1 MTPVTRGAELLQP
14 LPEPLPHV
22 DDPVRH
28 GLDAVAPLLV
38 QGRVLDD
45 SVHNSA
51 AVSWRIGV
59 HGADDQGHLGPV
71 MRSVNWVLIFMQLI
85 LEVNGIVLVVEHH
98 CQVSSS
104 FVV

>member
-1 MTPVTRGAELLQP
+1 MTLHNSVILSLDHPLGLGGGEPSVGEHPDLGGDVTPVPRRPELLKS
-14 LPEPLPHV
+14 LPQALSHV
-22 DDPVRH
+22 DNPVRH

-59 HGADDQGHLGPV
+59 HGTDD
-71 MRSVNWVLIFMQLI
+71 
-85 LEVNGIVLVVEHH
+85 
-98 CQVSSS
+98 
-104 FVV
+104 

>member
-59 HGADDQGHLGPV
+59 HGAYDQGHLGPV
-71 MRSVNWVLIFMQLI
+71 MRLVNWGLIFLAA
-85 LEVNGIVLVVEHH
+85 HT
-98 CQVSSS
+98 
-104 FVV
+104 